1 MHSMLRL
8 QGLALLLLLLS
19 ATARAETINCTAMI
33 LPTTIT
39 APGIYCL
46 TAAANVAGNAIMIAS
61 DDVVIDLN
69 GHAITGNGGGVGIQ
83 STAENRITVR
93 NGTVRRFGYGIAL
106 GNAGTGDSLVV
117 EHMRV
122 EESNGTGIQVIGR
135 AGVVRHNKLI
145 NNGGTPGPGARY
157 GINVSGPGSHVHDN
171 EVVDTGIGAPGEVD
185 GIRVAFAAGSVVQ
198 RNVVSNSA
206 AAGAFS
212 RGILFMRATQSAA
225 VDNRVNGFASGI
237 AFSGSSG
244 IYMDNTVGGAT
255 TPFSGGTAAG
265 ATNFSF

>member
-1 MHSMLRL
+1 MLSMLRWA
-8 QGLALLLLLLS
+8 GLAVLALS
-19 ATARAETINCTAMI
+19 AAARAETINCTVMT
-33 LPTTIT
+33 LPLTIT

-46 TAAANVAGNAIMIAS
+46 NAAANVAGNAIMISA

-69 GHAITGNGGGVGIQ
+69 GQAITGNGGGVGIQ

-93 NGTVRRFGYGIAL
+93 NGTVRRFGYGVAL

-122 EESNGTGIQVIGR
+122 EDSDGTGIQVIGR
-135 AGVVRHNKLI
+135 AAVVRHNKLI

-206 AAGAFS
+206 AAGPFS
-212 RGILFMRATQSAA
+212 RGILFIRATQSAA
-225 VDNRVNGFASGI
+225 VGNRVNGFANGI
-237 AFSGSSG
+237 VFSGSG
-244 IYMDNTVGGAT
+244 IYMDNTVGGAS
-255 TPFSGGTAAG
+255 TPFFGGTAAG